1 MDEQQHMQLVTE
13 ESMAKKKIR
22 QAAGKPQASGRAEQV
37 LLDVAEDFGRL
48 LGTAQVKA
56 NRWLERETF
65 TTQLV
70 EIRDGVTNMLARL
83 GDQVA
88 TGAQSVGITRRRSGS
103 QPKKKTARSVPAPP
117 GTGKAKKHPKAQ
129 SGISTV
135 SRVRMPATAKQR
147 RTQRKPG

>member
-1 MDEQQHMQLVTE
+1 
-13 ESMAKKKIR
+13 MAKKTR
-22 QAAGKPQASGRAEQV
+22 QQVAEKPKASGPAEQV

-56 NRWLERETF
+56 NQWLERERF

-83 GDQVA
+83 GHQVA
-88 TGAQSVGITRRRSGS
+88 TGVQSAGLTRRRSRP

-117 GTGKAKKHPKAQ
+117 GTGKATRQTKAQ
-129 SGISTV
+129 SGISTG
-135 SRVRMPATAKQR
+135 SRVRAPAAVKQR